1 MPKSNL
7 SPTELPGIKKYVPIG
22 ETIVKEG
29 EKSEG
34 WYVLLSGKVGVF
46 KRDLTVSEISDR
58 GTIFGELGCIL
69 DIPRTATIQALEPT
83 SVLFVQMTIEELAE
97 KYPEV
102 IKSILISLA
111 ERLAQTT
118 EAWWATKQHI

>member
-29 EKSEG
+29 ERSEG
-34 WYVLLSGKVGVF
+34 WYVLLSGKVAVF

-83 SVLFVQMTIEELAE
+83 SVLFVQMTIEELTE
-97 KYPEV
+97 KHPEV

-111 ERLAQTT
+111 ERLEIGRA
-118 EAWWATKQHI
+118 HV